1 MRTGE
6 ERALRAAEGRNLS
19 AGKLARL
26 RKSAGPMRNRA
37 GLGVRKVPAGA
48 ESWGGASGG
57 ACPAPP
63 PWLARHR
70 AAGRRRWSGG
80 LSFCPGCGG
89 RRRCLRERRGR
100 VRGCGLSPAALS
112 LAHRLPL
119 QVRRLDPR
127 LRHCGESCRSGAC
140 PADQGAARHGIQLPN
155 QHFCRGS
162 HLIKPSFPSSPCG
175 SETTGPEAHGAHR
188 VSWVRGGR
196 LPDLAEKGGDSWRCG
211 RRGPLRSNLHAQRG
225 AQTYHPEIKS
235 HVLF

>member
-1 MRTGE
+1 
-6 ERALRAAEGRNLS
+6 
-19 AGKLARL
+19 
-26 RKSAGPMRNRA
+26 MRNRA

-140 PADQGAARHGIQLPN
+140 PADQG
-155 QHFCRGS
+155 GS

-188 VSWVRGGR
+188 APLPCLPPLLPCLHFSMRMFPKAAPETSSLSQRR
-196 LPDLAEKGGDSWRCG
+196 LPSKALS
-211 RRGPLRSNLHAQRG
+211 
-225 AQTYHPEIKS
+225 TI
-235 HVLF
+235 